1 MFELIWRSIGALVAV
16 MGFGIVL
23 KVPRRFL
30 LWAGID
36 GAVGWFIYLIVEQTT
51 GSMLASTFLGAV
63 GIAVGAHICARI
75 FKTPVTIFMIPAN
88 LTIVPGAGMYRIVY
102 YILRSEHEMSSYY
115 FQQTI
120 LAAGMIAV
128 AIFIVNIIL
137 ESFFYGKDG
146 SKVYFRKECSEN
158 KEERSFIIIIGD
170 RSVHNEKQISE
181 R

>member
-36 GAVGWFIYLIVEQTT
+36 GAVGWFIYLIVEQIT

-63 GIAVGAHICARI
+63 GIAVGAHLCARI

-137 ESFFYGKDG
+137 EKVFSTGKMVQKSISG
-146 SKVYFRKECSEN
+146 KVSLKTKQKE
-158 KEERSFIIIIGD
+158 I
-170 RSVHNEKQISE
+170 
-181 R
+181 

>member
-51 GSMLASTFLGAV
+51 DSMLASTFLGAV

-75 FKTPVTIFMIPAN
+75 FKTPTDDSGGGNDRSCHI
-88 LTIVPGAGMYRIVY
+88 YRKY
-102 YILRSEHEMSSYY
+102 YI
-115 FQQTI
+115 
-120 LAAGMIAV
+120 GK
-128 AIFIVNIIL
+128 
-137 ESFFYGKDG
+137 SFFYGKDG

>member
-137 ESFFYGKDG
+137 EKVFSTGKMVQKSISG
-146 SKVYFRKECSEN
+146 KNALKTKKKE
-158 KEERSFIIIIGD
+158 
-170 RSVHNEKQISE
+170 VL
-181 R
+181 

>member
-120 LAAGMIAV
+120 LAAGLIAV
-128 AIFIVNIIL
+128 AIFIVNSIL
-137 ESFFYGKDG
+137 EKVFSTGKMVQKSISG
-146 SKVYFRKECSEN
+146 KNALKTKKKE
-158 KEERSFIIIIGD
+158 
-170 RSVHNEKQISE
+170 VL
-181 R
+181 

>member
-63 GIAVGAHICARI
+63 GIAVGAHICARV

-137 ESFFYGKDG
+137 EKVFSTGKMVQKSISG
-146 SKVYFRKECSEN
+146 KNALKTKKKE
-158 KEERSFIIIIGD
+158 
-170 RSVHNEKQISE
+170 VL
-181 R
+181 

>member
-23 KVPRRFL
+23 KVPRRIL

-137 ESFFYGKDG
+137 EKVFSTGKMVQKSISG
-146 SKVYFRKECSEN
+146 KNALKTKKKE
-158 KEERSFIIIIGD
+158 
-170 RSVHNEKQISE
+170 VL
-181 R
+181 

>member
-88 LTIVPGAGMYRIVY
+88 LTIVPGAGMYRVVY

-137 ESFFYGKDG
+137 EKVFSTGKMVQKSISG
-146 SKVYFRKECSEN
+146 KNALKTKKKE
-158 KEERSFIIIIGD
+158 
-170 RSVHNEKQISE
+170 VL
-181 R
+181 

>member
-137 ESFFYGKDG
+137 EKVFFTGKMVQKSISG
-146 SKVYFRKECSEN
+146 KVSLKTKQKES
-158 KEERSFIIIIGD
+158 
-170 RSVHNEKQISE
+170 
-181 R
+181 

>member
-36 GAVGWFIYLIVEQTT
+36 GAVGWFIYLIVEQIT

-63 GIAVGAHICARI
+63 GIAVGAHLCARI

-137 ESFFYGKDG
+137 EKVFFTGKMVQKSISG
-146 SKVYFRKECSEN
+146 KVSLKTKQKES
-158 KEERSFIIIIGD
+158 
-170 RSVHNEKQISE
+170 
-181 R
+181 

>member
-23 KVPRRFL
+23 RVPRRFL

-36 GAVGWFIYLIVEQTT
+36 GAVGWFIYLIIEQMT

-63 GIAVGAHICARI
+63 GIAVGAHLCARI

-137 ESFFYGKDG
+137 EKVFFTGKMVQKSISG
-146 SKVYFRKECSEN
+146 KVSLKTKQKE
-158 KEERSFIIIIGD
+158 I
-170 RSVHNEKQISE
+170 
-181 R
+181 

>member
-128 AIFIVNIIL
+128 AIFIVSIIL
-137 ESFFYGKDG
+137 EKVFSTGKMVQKSISG
-146 SKVYFRKECSEN
+146 KNALKTKKKE
-158 KEERSFIIIIGD
+158 
-170 RSVHNEKQISE
+170 VL
-181 R
+181 

>member
-36 GAVGWFIYLIVEQTT
+36 GAVGWFIYLTVEQTT

-137 ESFFYGKDG
+137 EKVFSTGKMVQKSISG
-146 SKVYFRKECSEN
+146 KNALKAKKKE
-158 KEERSFIIIIGD
+158 
-170 RSVHNEKQISE
+170 VL
-181 R
+181 

>member
-137 ESFFYGKDG
+137 EKVFSTGKM
-146 SKVYFRKECSEN
+146 V
-158 KEERSFIIIIGD
+158 
-170 RSVHNEKQISE
+170 
-181 R
+181 

>member
-137 ESFFYGKDG
+137 EKVFSTGKMIQKSISG
-146 SKVYFRKECSEN
+146 KNALKTKKKE
-158 KEERSFIIIIGD
+158 
-170 RSVHNEKQISE
+170 VL
-181 R
+181 

>member
-36 GAVGWFIYLIVEQTT
+36 GAVGWFIYLIVEQLT

-137 ESFFYGKDG
+137 EKVFSTGKMVQKSISG
-146 SKVYFRKECSEN
+146 KNALKAKKKE
-158 KEERSFIIIIGD
+158 
-170 RSVHNEKQISE
+170 VL
-181 R
+181 

>member
-30 LWAGID
+30 LWAGLD

-137 ESFFYGKDG
+137 EKVFSTGKMVQKSISG
-146 SKVYFRKECSEN
+146 KNALKTKKKE
-158 KEERSFIIIIGD
+158 
-170 RSVHNEKQISE
+170 VL
-181 R
+181 

>member
-102 YILRSEHEMSSYY
+102 YILR
-115 FQQTI
+115 Q
-120 LAAGMIAV
+120 
-128 AIFIVNIIL
+128 
-137 ESFFYGKDG
+137 
-146 SKVYFRKECSEN
+146 ECT
-158 KEERSFIIIIGD
+158 
-170 RSVHNEKQISE
+170 Q
-181 R
+181 

>member
-137 ESFFYGKDG
+137 EKVFSTGKMVQKSISG
-146 SKVYFRKECSEN
+146 KNALKQ
-158 KEERSFIIIIGD
+158 EER
-170 RSVHNEKQISE
+170 
-181 R
+181 

>member
-51 GSMLASTFLGAV
+51 DSMLASTFLGAV

-128 AIFIVNIIL
+128 AIFIVNIVL
-137 ESFFYGKDG
+137 EKVFSTGKMVQKSISG
-146 SKVYFRKECSEN
+146 KNALKTKKKE
-158 KEERSFIIIIGD
+158 
-170 RSVHNEKQISE
+170 VL
-181 R
+181 

>member
-36 GAVGWFIYLIVEQTT
+36 GAVGWLIYLIVEQTT

-137 ESFFYGKDG
+137 EKVFSTGKMVQKSISG
-146 SKVYFRKECSEN
+146 KNALKTKKKE
-158 KEERSFIIIIGD
+158 
-170 RSVHNEKQISE
+170 VL
-181 R
+181 